1 MLTHL
6 LAASI
11 ALAADAG
18 SSGPP
23 GVEFE
28 HGPLRAKI
36 EDHAEIEVPKGFVF
50 TGKKGTIKLME
61 MMGNLTN
68 DHEVGF
74 LAPATV
80 FDQGS
85 KDSWFVVFE
94 FNDVGYVKDDEKKDI
109 DPAKILEG
117 MKEGVVKGNEVRKSK
132 GLPTMEVVGWA
143 VEPHYE
149 EKTNNLEWGL
159 HLRVTS
165 ERKRGEKVETEVS
178 EVINYDVRL
187 LGRHGVMQSTLV
199 LAPEQ
204 LKATLPRFRNV
215 LASYEFASGA
225 KYAEYKAGDKIAK
238 IGLLGLIGA
247 GGLAVAA
254 KTGLLKYIGKFFLPI
269 LLAIGAFFKA
279 IAAFFKKLWNRTFGK
294 TETLD

>member
-1 MLTHL
+1 MLSHL
-6 LAASI
+6 LAAS
-11 ALAADAG
+11 LAFAAEPG

-23 GVEFE
+23 GVDFQ
-28 HGPLRAKI
+28 HGPIRAKI
-36 EDHAEIEVPKGFVF
+36 EDYAEVEVPAGYVY
-50 TGKKGTIKLME
+50 TGKKGTIALMK
-61 MMGNLTN
+61 MMGNLVN
-68 DHEVGF
+68 DHEAGF

-80 FDQGS
+80 FDEKS

-117 MKEGVVKGNEVRKSK
+117 MKEGVVKGNEERKRA
-132 GLPTMEVVGWA
+132 GLPTMEVIGWA
-143 VEPHYE
+143 VDPHYD

-159 HLRVTS
+159 HLRVTA
-165 ERKRGEKVETEVS
+165 ERKKGEKTETEVS
-178 EVINYDVRL
+178 EVINYDVRM

-204 LKATLPRFRNV
+204 LQRTLPRFREV
-215 LASYEFASGA
+215 LASYEFVTGA
-225 KYAEYKAGDKIAK
+225 KYAEYKAGDRIAK
-238 IGLLGLIGA
+238 VGLIGLIGA

-269 LLAIGAFFKA
+269 LMAIGAFFKA
-279 IAAFFKKLWNRTFGK
+279 IAAWFRKLWNRTFGK
-294 TETLD
+294 QETLD